1 MNMRNTLGATLALG
15 GLLLV
20 YPVPPLD
27 GHAILLS
34 TVPASNETIHAGAAQ
49 VQLRFNARIDAG
61 RSRLILTLPGG
72 GDRQLAADQP
82 SPGILTADVSGLAPG
97 SYILRWQVLAEDGHI
112 TRGQLP
118 FRAQ

>member
-1 MNMRNTLGATLALG
+1 MKNALG
-15 GLLLV
+15 PALVLVGLFLV
-20 YPVPPLD
+20 YPLASLK

-34 TVPASNETIHAGAAQ
+34 AVPVSNETIHGAAVH
-49 VQLRFNARIDAG
+49 VQLRFNARIDAR
-61 RSRLILTLPGG
+61 RSRLTLVLPGG
-72 GDRQLAADQP
+72 GERLLVAVHP
-82 SPGILTADVSGLAPG
+82 SPDMLTSEVSELVPG

>member
-1 MNMRNTLGATLALG
+1 MKNTLLPALALG
-15 GLLLV
+15 GLLFV
-20 YPVPPLD
+20 YPVPLLR

-34 TVPASNETIHAGAAQ
+34 TVPALNETIHGGAAQ

-61 RSRLILTLPGG
+61 RSRLILVLPGG
-72 GDRQLAADQP
+72 EDRPLPAGQP
-82 SPGILTADVSGLAPG
+82 SPGILTSEVSGLAPG

>member
-1 MNMRNTLGATLALG
+1 MRNPLGPVLALFG
-15 GLLLV
+15 FLLFYPLV
-20 YPVPPLD
+20 HLY

-34 TVPASNETIHAGAAQ
+34 ASPGSNEVVHGAVVQ

>member
-1 MNMRNTLGATLALG
+1 MKNVLRLAVALG
-15 GLLLV
+15 GLPFV
-20 YPVPPLD
+20 YPLAPLE

-34 TVPASNETIHAGAAQ
+34 AAPASNETIHGAAVQ
-49 VQLRFNARIDAG
+49 VQLRFNARIDVR
-61 RSRLILTLPGG
+61 RSRLTLVFPGG
-72 GDRQLAADQP
+72 EERLLAADQP
-82 SPGILTADVSGLAPG
+82 SPETLTSAVSGLVPG